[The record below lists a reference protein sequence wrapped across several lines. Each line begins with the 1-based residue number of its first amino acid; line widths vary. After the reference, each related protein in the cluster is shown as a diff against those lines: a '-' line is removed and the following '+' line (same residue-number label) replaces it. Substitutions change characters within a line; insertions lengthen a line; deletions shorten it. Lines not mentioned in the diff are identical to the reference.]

1 MWLDIIII
9 FLLILL
15 NGFFALSEIA
25 IVSARKNKLE
35 AERKKGSKGARRAL
49 SLRADPDNFL
59 SSVQVGITLIGI
71 INGAYGGQAFAIYL
85 VPFFEQ
91 FSVTAPIADASAMV
105 LVVVIITYLSI
116 VIGELVPKTMALNNP
131 EKLAIAVAPAI
142 HGVSIVFY
150 PFVKVLSFST
160 NLINSLI
167 GIRPQSEVVSEM
179 ELRAMLKTASH
190 EGVIDAEENIIHE
203 QVFYF
208 SDKRAIHLMTHR
220 TDVEWVDIDK
230 GREEIIHDL
239 LQTRHSKILAC
250 RRRID
255 EFVGTITVRDLL
267 LRLYNREPF
276 EIEEL
281 VMEPIIVPNTLR
293 AQKVLENFK
302 NNHKFVAVVVDEY
315 GSLDGIITIH
325 DIFENLV
332 GDIPEETDEPTADPL
347 FFQRDEYSALVSGE
361 APIEILTRL
370 DEEFI
375 VNFDK
380 IDYSTVAGFVFEC
393 INKIPFEGDTF
404 EYDNLFFE
412 IVDLDGNRID
422 KVLVTKKNRVQAEKL
437 NNRYKPDKIETEDSI
452 DNVN

>member
-1 MWLDIIII
+1 MWIDIIAI

-35 AERKKGSKGARRAL
+35 TEKKKGSKGARRAL
-49 SLRADPDNFL
+49 KLRADPDNFL

-71 INGAYGGQAFAIYL
+71 INGAYGGQAFAMYL

-91 FSVTAPIADASAMV
+91 IPLTEQFADVIAMV
-105 LVVVIITYLSI
+105 VVVFIITYLSI
-116 VIGELVPKTMALNNP
+116 VVGELVPKTMALNKP
-131 EKLAIAVAPAI
+131 EKLAVLAAPSI
-142 HGVSIVFY
+142 HLISIIFY
-150 PFVKVLSFST
+150 PFVKLLSFST
-160 NLINSLI
+160 NVINRLLGI
-167 GIRPQSEVVSEM
+167 GPRNEVVSEM
-179 ELRAMLKTASH
+179 ELRAMLKTASR
-190 EGVIDAEENIIHE
+190 EGVIDVQENIIHE

-220 TDVEWVDIDK
+220 TDVEWVDINK
-230 GREEIIHDL
+230 TREEVISDL
-239 LQTRHSKILAC
+239 LQTRHSKILVC
-250 RRRID
+250 RDRID
-255 EFVGTITVRDLL
+255 EFVGTLTIRDLL
-267 LRLYNREPF
+267 LKLYAREQF
-276 EIEEL
+276 EIEDL
-281 VMEPIIVPNTLR
+281 IMEPIIVPNTLR
-293 AQKVLENFK
+293 AQKVLEYFK

-332 GDIPEETDEPTADPL
+332 GDIPEESDEYISDPL
-347 FFQRDEYSALVSGE
+347 YFQRDENSALVSGE

-375 VNFDK
+375 VDFDK

-393 INKIPFEGDTF
+393 TNKIPFVGDTF
-404 EYDNLFFE
+404 EYDNLLFE

-422 KVLVTKKNRVQAEKL
+422 KVLVTKKDRLHNEIIH
-437 NNRYKPDKIETEDSI
+437 N
-452 DNVN
+452 